1 MTNKLINRPRRIR
14 LFRFLGRPTFRNL
27 YRLLSKPRVEGLEN
41 VPAKGPYL
49 ITANH
54 LALTDPPLVLAFWPK
69 PVEAL
74 GAANMMSRHIFGLL
88 MRGYGIY
95 AVQRDSFDRRVVKI
109 ALKVL
114 QSGSPL
120 FIAPEGS
127 RSPTGMRAAH
137 PGAAYLAVKASVP
150 IVPVGVIGTELMFTA
165 LRRGYRAPITMRIGK
180 PYQLPGIPPHG
191 KDRHKILET
200 HTNEIMGRI
209 AALLPSEYH
218 GVYAAQV

>member
-1 MTNKLINRPRRIR
+1 MTNKLINLPRRIR
-14 LFRFLGRPTFRNL
+14 LFRFLSRPTFRNL
-27 YRLLSKPRVEGLEN
+27 YRLLSKPNVEGLEN
-41 VPAKGPYL
+41 VPATGPYL

-74 GAANMMSRHIFGLL
+74 GAANMMSLHIFGWL
-88 MRGYGIY
+88 MRSYGIY
-95 AVQRDSFDRRVVKI
+95 AVQRDSYDRKAVKF

-114 QSGSPL
+114 QAGSPL

-127 RSPTGMRAAH
+127 RSPTGMRPAH

-150 IVPVGVIGTELMFTA
+150 IVPVGVMGTEHLFSA
-165 LRRGYRAPITMRIGK
+165 LRRGYRAPIVMRIGK
-180 PYQLPGIPPHG
+180 PYQLPDIPLLG
-191 KDRHKILET
+191 KDRHKLLET

-218 GVYAAQV
+218 GVYAAHF